1 MRRLLGKGSIST
13 NLNSCSQNMSSS
25 SFEEL
30 SNQLGVKAMKNHKK
44 YLGLPTLVER
54 SKTQMF
60 KFVRDRV

>member
-1 MRRLLGKGSIST
+1 
-13 NLNSCSQNMSSS
+13 MSSS

-60 KFVRDRV
+60 KFVRDRVWKKLKEGKEKAL